1 MTSLHSKGFHS
12 FRTIVADEWAL
23 YGAALQ
29 YTLRVGKLQA
39 PGAIGIGVVS
49 IEADVNEDIGWAPG
63 ADAGCGEAWGYVQE
77 GAAAAPEHAHRA
89 LPEGVNAVCQP
100 AVACRYTQD
109 GGGISAGERD
119 GGGSSVGGGSSSSS
133 GGGGS
138 GSGRS
143 GGAGAGAGA
152 GAVQLA
158 DITIV
163 EGDVVR
169 VLIDSSKHTFH
180 LEIERPGSSART
192 GITLNLL
199 VQKGSAD
206 GSDADDDAD
215 DADDDVNGGETAE
228 GNTVLPLALAVALK
242 YAGDEVSIECG

>member
-1 MTSLHSKGFHS
+1 M
-12 FRTIVADEWAL
+12 
-23 YGAALQ
+23 
-29 YTLRVGKLQA
+29 
-39 PGAIGIGVVS
+39 
-49 IEADVNEDIGWAPG
+49 
-63 ADAGCGEAWGYVQE
+63 
-77 GAAAAPEHAHRA
+77 
-89 LPEGVNAVCQP
+89 
-100 AVACRYTQD
+100 
-109 GGGISAGERD
+109 
-119 GGGSSVGGGSSSSS
+119 
-133 GGGGS
+133 
-138 GSGRS
+138 
-143 GGAGAGAGA
+143 
-152 GAVQLA
+152 A